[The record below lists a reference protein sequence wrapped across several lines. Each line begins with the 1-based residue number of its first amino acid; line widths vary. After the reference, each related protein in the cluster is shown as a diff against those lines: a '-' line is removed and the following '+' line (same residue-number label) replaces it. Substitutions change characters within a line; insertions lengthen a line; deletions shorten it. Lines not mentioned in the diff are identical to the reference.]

1 MERTSRWRIGFW
13 GLAGLALVIPLL
25 AMQVTDSVIWGL
37 GDFAMAALL
46 LGGAGLALEL
56 VTRRLANPAQRW
68 LAAGAVLLAMLA
80 IWAELAVGIFH

>member
-1 MERTSRWRIGFW
+1 MEHASRWRIGFW

-25 AMQVTDSVIWGL
+25 AMQVTDSVNWGL
-37 GDFAMAALL
+37 GDFVMAALL
-46 LGGAGLALEL
+46 LGGAGLSLEL
-56 VTRRLANPAQRW
+56 ITRRLTSPVQRW

>member
-1 MERTSRWRIGFW
+1 MDQASRWRIGLW

-25 AMQVTDSVIWGL
+25 VMQVTDSVYWGL
-37 GDFAMAALL
+37 GDFATAAVL
-46 LGGAGLALEL
+46 LGAAGLALEL

-68 LAAGAVLLAMLA
+68 LAAGAVVLAVLA